1 MDRNYQEAFVEV
13 EEILKIMPV
22 ELSKKIPM
30 KFRKI
35 IIENQAPDYKVIIQ
49 EPLEQQ
55 KLKKE
60 TLVILGLIYR
70 DFLCDEQ
77 ERNELKLQDA
87 QELEKIEKELQQ
99 KYDIQNVFDARK
111 ENRKKQEVSEDDYST
126 SLTLYEEPTFL
137 KRLFN
142 IIKGIFK
149 KKSVN

>member
-77 ERNELKLQDA
+77 ERKELKIQDA

-111 ENRKKQEVSEDDYST
+111 ENRKKQEESEDDYST

-149 KKSVN
+149 KKS

>member
-126 SLTLYEEPTFL
+126 SLTLYEKPTFL

-149 KKSVN
+149 KKS

>member
-35 IIENQAPDYKVIIQ
+35 IIENQSPDYKVIIQ

-149 KKSVN
+149 KKS

>member
-13 EEILKIMPV
+13 EEILKIMPA

-142 IIKGIFK
+142 IIKEIFK
-149 KKSVN
+149 KKS

>member
-1 MDRNYQEAFVEV
+1 M
-13 EEILKIMPV
+13 I
-22 ELSKKIPM
+22 
-30 KFRKI
+30 FRKI

-77 ERNELKLQDA
+77 ERKELKIQDA

-111 ENRKKQEVSEDDYST
+111 ENRKKQEESEDDYST
-126 SLTLYEEPTFL
+126 SLTLYEKPTFL

-149 KKSVN
+149 KKS

>member
-77 ERNELKLQDA
+77 ERKELKIQDA

-149 KKSVN
+149 KKS

>member
-22 ELSKKIPM
+22 ELSEKIPM

-70 DFLCDEQ
+70 DFLCDEE
-77 ERNELKLQDA
+77 ERNRLKQEDVAELNRIQK
-87 QELEKIEKELQQ
+87 ELEKQ
-99 KYDIQNVFDARK
+99 YDINNVFEKRK
-111 ENRKKQEVSEDDYST
+111 AKNVKQEELEQENLT
-126 SLTLYEEPTFL
+126 SLTLYEEPGFL
-137 KRLFN
+137 KRIFN
-142 IIKGIFK
+142 LIKGIFK
-149 KKSVN
+149 KKS

>member
-1 MDRNYQEAFVEV
+1 
-13 EEILKIMPV
+13 
-22 ELSKKIPM
+22 M

-77 ERNELKLQDA
+77 ERKELKIQDA

-111 ENRKKQEVSEDDYST
+111 ENRKKQEESEDDYST
-126 SLTLYEEPTFL
+126 SLTLYEKPTFL

-149 KKSVN
+149 KKS

>member
-35 IIENQAPDYKVIIQ
+35 IIENQSPDYKVIIQ

-137 KRLFN
+137 KRLFK

-149 KKSVN
+149 KKS

>member
-142 IIKGIFK
+142 IIKEIFK
-149 KKSVN
+149 KKS

>member
-77 ERNELKLQDA
+77 ERKELKIQDA

-111 ENRKKQEVSEDDYST
+111 ENRKKQEELEDDYST
-126 SLTLYEEPTFL
+126 SLTVYEKPTFL

-149 KKSVN
+149 KKS

>member
-22 ELSKKIPM
+22 ELSEKIPM

-77 ERNELKLQDA
+77 ERKELKIQDA

-149 KKSVN
+149 KKS

>member
-22 ELSKKIPM
+22 ELSEKIPM

-77 ERNELKLQDA
+77 ERKELKIQDA

-126 SLTLYEEPTFL
+126 SLTLYEKPTFL

-149 KKSVN
+149 KKS

>member
-13 EEILKIMPV
+13 EQILKIIPL
-22 ELSKKIPM
+22 ELSNKIPM

-70 DFLCDEQ
+70 DFLCDEE
-77 ERNELKLQDA
+77 ERNRLKQEDVAELNRIQK
-87 QELEKIEKELQQ
+87 ELEKQ
-99 KYDIQNVFDARK
+99 YDINNVFEKRK
-111 ENRKKQEVSEDDYST
+111 AKNATQEEVEQENST
-126 SLTLYEEPTFL
+126 SLTLYEEPGFL
-137 KRLFN
+137 KRIFN
-142 IIKGIFK
+142 LIKGIFK
-149 KKSVN
+149 KKS

>member
-13 EEILKIMPV
+13 EATLKTMPV
-22 ELSKKIPM
+22 ELSEKIPM

-77 ERNELKLQDA
+77 ERKELKIQDA

-111 ENRKKQEVSEDDYST
+111 ENRKKQEESEDDYST
-126 SLTLYEEPTFL
+126 SLTVYEKPTFL

-149 KKSVN
+149 KKS

>member
-22 ELSKKIPM
+22 ELSEKIPM

-35 IIENQAPDYKVIIQ
+35 IIENQAPDYKIIIQ

-77 ERNELKLQDA
+77 ERKELKIQDA
-87 QELEKIEKELQQ
+87 QELEKIEKELKQ

-111 ENRKKQEVSEDDYST
+111 KNKKKQEESEDDYST

-149 KKSVN
+149 KKS

>member
-77 ERNELKLQDA
+77 ERKELKIQDA

-111 ENRKKQEVSEDDYST
+111 ENRKKQEESEDDYST
-126 SLTLYEEPTFL
+126 SLTVYEKPTFL

-149 KKSVN
+149 KKS

>member
-77 ERNELKLQDA
+77 ERNELKIQDA

-149 KKSVN
+149 KKS

>member
-149 KKSVN
+149 KKS

>member
-22 ELSKKIPM
+22 ELSEKIPM

-77 ERNELKLQDA
+77 ERKELKIQDV

-111 ENRKKQEVSEDDYST
+111 ENRKKQEESEDDYST
-126 SLTLYEEPTFL
+126 SLTLYEKPTFL

-149 KKSVN
+149 KKS

>member
-13 EEILKIMPV
+13 EEILKIMSV
-22 ELSKKIPM
+22 ELSEKIPM

-77 ERNELKLQDA
+77 ERKELKIQDA

-111 ENRKKQEVSEDDYST
+111 ENRKKQEESEDDYST
-126 SLTLYEEPTFL
+126 SLTLYEKPTFL

-149 KKSVN
+149 KKS

>member
-13 EEILKIMPV
+13 EQILKIIPL
-22 ELSKKIPM
+22 ELSNKIPM

-70 DFLCDEQ
+70 DFLCDEE
-77 ERNELKLQDA
+77 ERNRLKQEDVAELNRIQK
-87 QELEKIEKELQQ
+87 ELEKQ
-99 KYDIQNVFDARK
+99 YDINNVFEKRK
-111 ENRKKQEVSEDDYST
+111 AKNATQEEVEQENST
-126 SLTLYEEPTFL
+126 SLTLYEEPGVL
-137 KRLFN
+137 KRIFN
-142 IIKGIFK
+142 LIKGIFK
-149 KKSVN
+149 KKS

>member
-77 ERNELKLQDA
+77 ERKELKIQDA

-126 SLTLYEEPTFL
+126 SLTLYEKPTFL

-149 KKSVN
+149 KKS

>member
-149 KKSVN
+149 KK

>member
-22 ELSKKIPM
+22 ELSEKIPM

-77 ERNELKLQDA
+77 ERKELKIQDA

-111 ENRKKQEVSEDDYST
+111 ENRKKQEESEDGYST
-126 SLTLYEEPTFL
+126 SLTVYEKPTFL

-149 KKSVN
+149 KKS

>member
-35 IIENQAPDYKVIIQ
+35 IIENQAPDYTVIIQ

-149 KKSVN
+149 KKS

>member
-35 IIENQAPDYKVIIQ
+35 IIENQSPDYKVIIQ

-77 ERNELKLQDA
+77 ERKELKIQDA

-111 ENRKKQEVSEDDYST
+111 ENRKKQEESEDDYST

-149 KKSVN
+149 KKS